1 METPVLHIPVLPQAL
16 RAHPELLHAG
26 ARTVIRHLLNN
37 GIAGAAVRAIGK
49 RVMIPSGG
57 GVAHLLQALRTRGQV
72 RQHHRNAAGSRIAF
86 HNAELFKPAGSHTV
100 CSTPYTRACSGKVSI
115 SAAKKRSGAPGF
127 PSTWISTPDSVLRT
141 NPFNPCRTAKRYT
154 WGRKPTPGRCRLS
167 QTSTPQRPVQWW

>member
-16 RAHPELLHAG
+16 RAHLELLHAG

-86 HNAELFKPAGSHTV
+86 HNAELFKPGRLAHGLLHAIHAGVLRQSIHQ
-100 CSTPYTRACSGKVSI
+100 RGKKTFR
-115 SAAKKRSGAPGF
+115 SAGF

-167 QTSTPQRPVQWW
+167 QTSTPQRPVQGW